1 MSASPYRQLHSR
13 LTLYYWVYNAERVL
27 FLRGSMRRESDTVF
41 LALEEE
47 ENERISSRFLVERIS
62 LCFSIVSRLASDATP
77 LGRVFNRENPPTVLI
92 RINFKNSHFAN
103 FLHSPL
109 SLVQRYRSKNRENRK
124 WGDTRDCVRI
134 IGKSKYRV

>member
-1 MSASPYRQLHSR
+1 
-13 LTLYYWVYNAERVL
+13 
-27 FLRGSMRRESDTVF
+27 MRRESDTVF

-103 FLHSPL
+103 FLHSL
-109 SLVQRYRSKNRENRK
+109 SRKDIVLKIERIENGETRE
-124 WGDTRDCVRI
+124 TV
-134 IGKSKYRV
+134 